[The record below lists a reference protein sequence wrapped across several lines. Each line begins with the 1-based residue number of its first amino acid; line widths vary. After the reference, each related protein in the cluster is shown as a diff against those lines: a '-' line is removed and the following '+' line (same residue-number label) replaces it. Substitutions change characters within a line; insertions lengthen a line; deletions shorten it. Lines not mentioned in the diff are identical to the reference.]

1 MTKRSFRGLSAPR
14 ALRVLGIV
22 SLAVAVTA
30 CSSKTPRAD
39 RPDNPFRTGQQDGP
53 GSTTPQSEKALK
65 LEASQAYRLAHDALQ
80 TGDYETAN
88 KRFTQLIARYPFT
101 EYSTQAELEK
111 IFAQYRSFQPDEAV
125 LAADRFLREHPRH
138 PRADYVQ
145 YLKGLTNSARS
156 NGISDFLPLDTSK
169 KDVLNERRAFD
180 DFALLLQRYPTS
192 LYAGDAR
199 KRMVYL
205 RNRIASHELSIVK
218 FYVKRQAWV
227 AVSKRAENLIA
238 EYPGAPATAEALT
251 LLKLSYNKLGLKP
264 QSEDITKIIAAN
276 TNSIRLAD
284 ARPPKPGPRSVVG
297 EDGAVVSALVVPS
310 ASAAPEAAQAA
321 AAAPEAPEAP
331 KGFFGRIGSFFD
343 ALNKTYTIGKD
354 DAAPAPAAAAPA
366 TRSAKPAASSND
378 TPSAS
383 LTTGPYSGP
392 DTVIEIAPAT
402 PSAAPVPT
410 AGPTPADGAPK
421 SPGNVLAAP
430 APPQP
435 PADGAPKSPAAS
447 ATKPK
452 EKGGFL
458 DFLNKSYD
466 IGGSKKKPDAAAPA
480 ADGATPAA
488 ADATATSADQAG
500 EEKTETPKPADA
512 GQ

>member
-39 RPDNPFRTGQQDGP
+39 RPDNPFRTSPLDGP

-145 YLKGLTNSARS
+145 YIKGLTNSARS
-156 NGISDFLPLDTSK
+156 NGITDFLPLDSSK

-199 KRMVYL
+199 KRMIYL

-251 LLKLSYNKLGLKP
+251 LLKLSYDKLGLKP

-310 ASAAPEAAQAA
+310 PSAAPEAAQAA
-321 AAAPEAPEAP
+321 AAAPEASEAP

-354 DAAPAPAAAAPA
+354 DAAPAPAAGTTA
-366 TRSAKPAASSND
+366 TGSTKSAASSND

-392 DTVIEIAPAT
+392 DTVIEIAPAR
-402 PSAAPVPT
+402 SAAPTT
-410 AGPTPADGAPK
+410 ADDTPK
-421 SPGNVLAAP
+421 SSDNVRAVP

-435 PADGAPKSPAAS
+435 PADGAPKSPAVS

-480 ADGATPAA
+480 ADDAKP
-488 ADATATSADQAG
+488 ATANAEATSPDQAG
-500 EEKTETPKPADA
+500 EEKAETPKPADA
-512 GQ
+512 GP